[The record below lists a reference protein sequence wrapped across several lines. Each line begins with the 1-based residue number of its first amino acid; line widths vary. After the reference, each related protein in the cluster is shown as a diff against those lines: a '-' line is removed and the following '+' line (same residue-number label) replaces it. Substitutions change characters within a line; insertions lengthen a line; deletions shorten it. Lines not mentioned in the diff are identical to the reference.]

1 MKSSHSEPDF
11 PYLYVWK
18 SNAMR
23 TLDRKGQ
30 RCRII
35 SRGRMNSIQV
45 EFQSDG
51 FHAIVSGN
59 SIRRVKQ

>member
-1 MKSSHSEPDF
+1 
-11 PYLYVWK
+11 
-18 SNAMR
+18 
-23 TLDRKGQ
+23 
-30 RCRII
+30 
-35 SRGRMNSIQV
+35 MNSIQV